1 MNLSEVNTYEAAV
14 SYCLAVPRFTKKNDM
29 ESTREFFAYLQKP
42 GTKAQIIH
50 IAGTNGKGS
59 VSAFLQSICLK
70 MGKKVGM
77 FTSPHLCDI
86 RERIRVNGQMC
97 SEEAFLQG
105 FLAVK
110 EALFAYWEERP
121 QKKEYHPTFFELLF
135 FIGMICFEKESP
147 DVIILETGLGGR
159 LDATNVIEKPA
170 MCVITEIGFDHM
182 EYLGTTLKE
191 IAGEKA
197 GIIKPSVPVVYWK
210 EKEEVT
216 AVIEEKARS
225 LSSPCI
231 SVSKDDVD
239 LKFFGD
245 KYIDFSYKSRYYD
258 YVGLRVNTKA
268 VYQTLNASLAVCAAL
283 ELWRGDVTLYLRDG
297 IASMHWEGRMEEV
310 MPGVFFDGA
319 HNEDGID
326 AFLASVEHDGCK
338 GNRSLLFS
346 VVQDKESRKMADRIT
361 ASGLFAKIYTA
372 PIASNRSVS
381 KEALEEL
388 FGTGSRVYYF
398 DTPEQALNG
407 MLDDRGTEDCL
418 YVAGSLYLIG
428 QLKEWLREE
437 TRND

>member
-1 MNLSEVNTYEAAV
+1 MNLEEIKTYESAV

-29 ESTREFFAYLQKP
+29 ESTRAFFEYMKSP
-42 GTKAQIIH
+42 GTNAQIIH

-70 MGKKVGM
+70 AGKKVGM

-86 RERIRVNGQMC
+86 RERIRIDGQMC
-97 SEEAFLQG
+97 SEEDFLQG

-110 EALFAYWEERP
+110 EALFAYREEHP
-121 QKKEYHPTFFELLF
+121 EKKEYHPTFFEMLF
-135 FIGMICFEKESP
+135 FVGMICFEKEAP

-159 LDATNVIEKPA
+159 LDATNVIRKPA
-170 MCVITEIGFDHM
+170 LCVITEIGYDHM
-182 EYLGTTLKE
+182 EYLGSTLVE

-197 GIIKPSVPVVYWK
+197 GIIKPEVPVVYWK
-210 EKEEVT
+210 EKEEVFP
-216 AVIEEKARS
+216 VIEEKAKS

-268 VYQTLNASLAVCAAL
+268 VYQTRNASLAVCAAQ
-283 ELWRGDVTLYLRDG
+283 ELWKDKVTPYLQEG

-310 MPGVFFDGA
+310 LPGLFFDGA

-326 AFLASVEHDGCK
+326 AFLTSVKHDNCK
-338 GNRSLLFS
+338 GTRSLLFS
-346 VVQDKESRKMADRIT
+346 VVQDKEYRKMADMIT
-361 ASGLFAKIYTA
+361 GSGLFSKIYTA

-381 KEALEEL
+381 KEDLEEL
-388 FGTGSRVYYF
+388 FGKDAGVRYY
-398 DTPEQALNG
+398 DTPEKALLG
-407 MLDDRGTEDCL
+407 MLQDRGTEDCL

-428 QLKEWLREE
+428 QLKEWLKELA
-437 TRND
+437 ND

>member
-1 MNLSEVNTYEAAV
+1 MNLEEIKTYESAV

-29 ESTREFFAYLQKP
+29 ESTRAFFEYMKSP
-42 GTKAQIIH
+42 GTNAEIIH

-70 MGKKVGM
+70 AGKKVGM

-86 RERIRVNGQMC
+86 RERIRIDGQMC
-97 SEEAFLQG
+97 SEEDFLQG

-110 EALFAYWEERP
+110 EALFAYREEHP
-121 QKKEYHPTFFELLF
+121 EKKEYHPTFFEMLF
-135 FIGMICFEKESP
+135 FIGMICFEKEAP

-159 LDATNVIEKPA
+159 LDATNVIQKPA
-170 MCVITEIGFDHM
+170 LCVITEIGYDHM
-182 EYLGTTLKE
+182 EYLGSTLAE

-197 GIIKPSVPVVYWK
+197 GIIKPGVPVVYWK
-210 EKEEVT
+210 EKEEVFT
-216 AVIEEKARS
+216 VIEEKAKS

-231 SVSKDDVD
+231 SVSKNDVD

-268 VYQTLNASLAVCAAL
+268 VYQTRNASLAVCAAQ
-283 ELWRGDVTLYLRDG
+283 ELWKDEVTPYLQEG

-310 MPGVFFDGA
+310 LPGLFFDGA

-326 AFLASVEHDGCK
+326 AFLTSVKHDNCK
-338 GNRSLLFS
+338 GTRSLLFS
-346 VVQDKESRKMADRIT
+346 VVQDKEYRKMADMIT
-361 ASGLFAKIYTA
+361 GSGLFSKIYTA

-381 KEALEEL
+381 KEDLEEL
-388 FGTGSRVYYF
+388 FGKDAGVRYY
-398 DTPEQALNG
+398 DTPEKALLG
-407 MLDDRGTEDCL
+407 MLQDRGTEDCL

-428 QLKEWLREE
+428 QLKEWLKELA
-437 TRND
+437 ND